1 MLFITPCL
9 LALYK
14 IEKCW
19 DLSYQLTATKYSHL
33 PLNFKKINIYFNYWT
48 AAMYHYFNCMSVT
61 ASRVCASLPLLQQ
74 QQRCTP
80 TNIDASPA
88 LTPYNQSASL
98 SASKYSV
105 DDTPKDTSRSVV
117 LPDAYYSID
126 RTPSTPIRGRQL
138 RQQCEDIICTLNFQ
152 SPSQL
157 KPKSA
162 VFCAEITAAIT
173 DCVSCL
179 FEDSTG
185 NSGFSRCTSPRP
197 TPIGASHHSS
207 KSGLSK
213 HLRPAP
219 IGSTCQPVFR
229 EQTVT
234 RPTPIGSTCN
244 SRRSSFS
251 ETSLTRPTPIGSSPP
266 AKVGAT
272 CDSRRKSYSAFSMV
286 LTKQSASVG
295 GYRTSLKNLVKLR
308 RSISQTSRY
317 TTHQTLAVLWFNRL
331 YGL

>member
-1 MLFITPCL
+1 
-9 LALYK
+9 
-14 IEKCW
+14 
-19 DLSYQLTATKYSHL
+19 
-33 PLNFKKINIYFNYWT
+33 
-48 AAMYHYFNCMSVT
+48 MYHYFNCMSVT
-61 ASRVCASLPLLQQ
+61 ASPGPASLPLLQ

-105 DDTPKDTSRSVV
+105 DDTPRDTSRSVV

-126 RTPSTPIRGRQL
+126 HTPSTPIQGRQL

-152 SPSQL
+152 SPPQL
-157 KPKSA
+157 KPKST

-179 FEDSTG
+179 FEDRTV
-185 NSGFSRCTSPRP
+185 NAGFSRCTSPRP
-197 TPIGASHHSS
+197 TPIGASHRASN
-207 KSGLSK
+207 SGLNK
-213 HLRPAP
+213 LPRPAP

-229 EQTVT
+229 EQSVT

-244 SRRSSFS
+244 SRRSSLS
-251 ETSLTRPTPIGSSPP
+251 ESSLTRPTPIRSSPP
-266 AKVGAT
+266 AVIGAT
-272 CDSRRKSYSAFSMV
+272 CDSRRNPYSAVSKV
-286 LTKQSASVG
+286 LTKQSASVR

-308 RSISQTSRY
+308 RSISQTSQY
-317 TTHQTLAVLWFNRL
+317 TTHQTLAVL
-331 YGL
+331 

>member
-1 MLFITPCL
+1 
-9 LALYK
+9 
-14 IEKCW
+14 
-19 DLSYQLTATKYSHL
+19 
-33 PLNFKKINIYFNYWT
+33 
-48 AAMYHYFNCMSVT
+48 MYHYFNCISVI
-61 ASRVCASLPLLQQ
+61 ASPGPASLPLLQQ

-105 DDTPKDTSRSVV
+105 DDTPSSTSRSVV

-126 RTPSTPIRGRQL
+126 HTPSTPIRGRQL

-152 SPSQL
+152 SPTQHRP
-157 KPKSA
+157 KPTQ

-173 DCVSCL
+173 DCVGSF
-179 FEDSTG
+179 FEDRTV
-185 NSGFSRCTSPRP
+185 NSGLTRCTSPRP

-207 KSGLSK
+207 NSGLNK
-213 HLRPAP
+213 HPRPAP

-229 EQTVT
+229 EQSVT
-234 RPTPIGSTCN
+234 RPTPIGSACN
-244 SRRSSFS
+244 SRRSVFS

-266 AKVGAT
+266 AVIGAT
-272 CDSRRKSYSAFSMV
+272 CDSRRDSHSAVSKV
-286 LTKQSASVG
+286 LTKRSASVG

-308 RSISQTSRY
+308 RSISQTSQY
-317 TTHQTLAVLWFNRL
+317 TTHQTLAVL
-331 YGL
+331 